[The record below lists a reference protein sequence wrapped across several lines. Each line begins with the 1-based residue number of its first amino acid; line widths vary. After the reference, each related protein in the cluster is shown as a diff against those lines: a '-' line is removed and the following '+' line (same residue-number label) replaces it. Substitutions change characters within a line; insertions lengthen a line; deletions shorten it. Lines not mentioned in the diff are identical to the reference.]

1 MTIAQTGGAHGDAS
15 PDSEMLVAPY
25 AVPPH
30 PANRLYAKAMAD
42 VMMKTLGLHLTS
54 IAIGHEFQAAASLV
68 LDYFA
73 DSFGLRPEHS
83 ATQNID
89 PEAFFKRLA
98 SLKLED
104 PNPACAVVRNLDW
117 LTTALHLSCAERKL
131 LLWTYVAHSQ
141 MPSIIEDVTM
151 TVGFDSEDKA
161 YAALSKLLDEPA
173 AEVAKCFAAPSRLL
187 GMLLIDSH
195 PWRYP
200 LSLDSFFQGTENL
213 TDILEVVHYSP
224 EGMLQR
230 MSELSLYWS
239 WLPDPGVSNERLHE
253 WFEPAM
259 AEACIAVVNRHP
271 LTASHIAELVWWLI
285 GYRMPAEQYETLAG
299 HLDFVIIQKAI
310 QQCCMERSQR
320 DQSIT
325 QLAVLQ
331 ALYAAA
337 Q

>member
-1 MTIAQTGGAHGDAS
+1 
-15 PDSEMLVAPY
+15 MLVAPY

-30 PANRLYAKAMAD
+30 PANRLYVKGLAAA
-42 VMMKTLGLHLTS
+42 MMKTLGLHLTS
-54 IAIGHEFQAAASLV
+54 IAKGHEFQAAASLV
-68 LDYFA
+68 LDCFA

-89 PEAFFKRLA
+89 HEAFSKRLA

-104 PNPACAVVRNLDW
+104 PNPACVVVRNLDW
-117 LTTALHLSCAERKL
+117 FSTALHLSRAELKL
-131 LLWTYVAHSQ
+131 LLWSYVAHSQ
-141 MPSIIEDVTM
+141 MPSVIDDVM
-151 TVGFDSEDKA
+151 MAIQFDNQDHA

-187 GMLLIDSH
+187 GMRLIDSH

-200 LSLDSFFQGTENL
+200 LTFDCFFQGCESL
-213 TDILEVVHYSP
+213 TDMLEVVHYSP

-259 AEACIAVVNRHP
+259 AEACIAVVNLHP
-271 LTASHIAELVWWLI
+271 LAATHTAELVWWLI
-285 GYRMPAEQYETLAG
+285 GYRMSAEQYETLAG
-299 HLDFVIIQKAI
+299 HLDFVTIQKAI
-310 QQCCMERSQR
+310 QQCCMTRRRHKQA
-320 DQSIT
+320 IT

>member
-1 MTIAQTGGAHGDAS
+1 MTIAHTGGAHGDAS

-30 PANRLYAKAMAD
+30 PANRLYVKAMAD
-42 VMMKTLGLHLTS
+42 VLMKTLGLHLTS
-54 IAIGHEFQAAASLV
+54 IITGHEFQASAILV

-83 ATQNID
+83 ATLSID
-89 PEAFFKRLA
+89 PEAFSKRLA

-117 LTTALHLSCAERKL
+117 LTNALHLSRAERKL
-131 LLWTYVAHSQ
+131 LPWTYVVNCHQYQSVEGV
-141 MPSIIEDVTM
+141 MM

-161 YAALSKLLDEPA
+161 YAALSKLLDEPS

-187 GMLLIDSH
+187 GIRLIDSH

-200 LSLDSFFQGTENL
+200 LTLDCFFQGTENL
-213 TDILEVVHYSP
+213 TDVLEVVHYSP
-224 EGMLQR
+224 EGMMQR

-271 LTASHIAELVWWLI
+271 LAATHIAELVWWLI
-285 GYRMPAEQYETLAG
+285 GYRMPAELYETLAG
-299 HLDFVIIQKAI
+299 HLDFMTIQKAM
-310 QQCCMERSQR
+310 QQCCMECSQH
-320 DQSIT
+320 DQAIT

-331 ALYAAA
+331 ALHSAA

>member
-42 VMMKTLGLHLTS
+42 VMMETLGLHLTS
-54 IAIGHEFQAAASLV
+54 IATGHEFQAAASLV

-73 DSFGLRPEHS
+73 GSFGLRPEHS

-89 PEAFFKRLA
+89 PEAFSKRLA

-104 PNPACAVVRNLDW
+104 PNPACAMVRNLDW
-117 LTTALHLSCAERKL
+117 LTALHLSRAERKL

-141 MPSIIEDVTM
+141 MPSVIDDVM
-151 TVGFDSEDKA
+151 MAIQFDSQDHA
-161 YAALSKLLDEPA
+161 YAALSMLLDEPA
-173 AEVAKCFAAPSRLL
+173 TEVAKCFTAPSRLL
-187 GMLLIDSH
+187 GIRLIDSH

-200 LSLDSFFQGTENL
+200 LTLECFFQGTENL
-213 TDILEVVHYSP
+213 NDLLEVVHYSR

-259 AEACIAVVNRHP
+259 AEACIAVVNRQP
-271 LTASHIAELVWWLI
+271 LAAAHITELVWWLT
-285 GYRMPAEQYETLAG
+285 GYRMPAEHYETLAG
-299 HLDFVIIQKAI
+299 HLDFVTIQKAI
-310 QQCCMERSQR
+310 QRCCMERSQR

-325 QLAVLQ
+325 QLAVMQ

-337 Q
+337 R